1 MQAPTGFY
9 PRQPKPYQCLNKRNV
24 SNSRHKLGRNQEYQF
39 LSSSAVFVRLL
50 DRMLRVP
57 PVVNQ
62 FEIKVP
68 AEQWLGRGVTEV
80 VTDVTASLLSSDFEG
95 QRRLDEK
102 AMTQFSVRAACHTPA
117 LSAVRAIDSGGH
129 SHLAE
134 AQSPTCLIPPVLSV
148 PTP

>member
-102 AMTQFSVRAACHTPA
+102 AMTQFSVCAACHTQHQAPCA
-117 LSAVRAIDSGGH
+117 QSIQGGRAIS
-129 SHLAE
+129 LRRNR
-134 AQSPTCLIPPVLSV
+134 LLVLFLRS
-148 PTP
+148 